1 MGGREDGREE
11 GWEGGWEGGREGG
24 REGERE
30 RGREGERDTIEVG
43 SRGLP
48 NMSGFESLR
57 KELKLTKTQTHDLM
71 VQAARRAMLGSFSI
85 WCSRN
90 QAH

>member
-1 MGGREDGREE
+1 MEEKWLSPEGRREE
-11 GWEGGWEGGREGG
+11 RREGGREGG
-24 REGERE
+24 
-30 RGREGERDTIEVG
+30 
-43 SRGLP
+43 
-48 NMSGFESLR
+48 NMSGFKNLR

-71 VQAARRAMLGSFSI
+71 VQAARRAMLGSFSM

>member
-1 MGGREDGREE
+1 MCY
-11 GWEGGWEGGREGG
+11 
-24 REGERE
+24 
-30 RGREGERDTIEVG
+30 DTLFHEAATQKIDKYLDLLSAIRNSGYNANLITVEVG